1 MRQGNSIIEAVR
13 AFILTCPFLQEW
25 RVNVD
30 YIGVDMSYSIDP
42 LPCTPT
48 LSKYVDGGRKKQFQ
62 FALMSME
69 AYDED
74 ARINIENSG
83 FYQQFEEWLEQQGEA
98 GMLPELASQKQNAT
112 GIETLNSGYLFDAEN
127 KLALYRI
134 ECRLLYEQEA

>member
-48 LSKYVDGGRKKQFQ
+48 LSKYVDGARKKQFQ

-98 GMLPELASQKQNAT
+98 GTLPELASRKQNAT

>member
-48 LSKYVDGGRKKQFQ
+48 LSKYVDGARKKQFQ

-98 GMLPELASQKQNAT
+98 GTLPELASAKQNAT

-134 ECRLLYEQEA
+134 ECRLLYEQ